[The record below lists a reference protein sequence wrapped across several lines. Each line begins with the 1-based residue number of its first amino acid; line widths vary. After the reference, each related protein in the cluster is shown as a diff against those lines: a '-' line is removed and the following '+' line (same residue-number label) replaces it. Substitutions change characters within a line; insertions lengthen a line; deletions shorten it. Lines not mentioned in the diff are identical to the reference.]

1 MQRQNARANWASNWE
16 RSNHVC
22 HYLVPGERMIN
33 TALQFLL
40 HTILGLFTIALL
52 LRFYLQLTRAPF
64 QNPVSQAVV
73 AVTNFAVK
81 PIRRIVPGIAGVD
94 TSTLLL
100 AFVTQFLLETGSR
113 MISGYPLFVAD
124 NSLWIALLGLAFLGL
139 VKLSIYIFLYAVFL
153 QAILSWI
160 NPYTIM
166 TPVLDA
172 LTRPLLKP
180 LRNRIPMAGGFDLT
194 PLVVFIVAELL
205 LIVVVTPTEMQLLRL
220 F

>member
-1 MQRQNARANWASNWE
+1 
-16 RSNHVC
+16 
-22 HYLVPGERMIN
+22 MIDN
-33 TALQFLL
+33 ALQFLL
-40 HTILGLFTIALL
+40 HTLLGLFTLALL

-81 PIRRIVPGIAGVD
+81 PIRRFVPGIGGVD

-100 AFVTQFLLETGSR
+100 AYIAQFLLQLGSLWIR
-113 MISGYPLFVAD
+113 DFPLLVAD
-124 NSLWIALLGLAFLGL
+124 NTIWIALLGLALVGL
-139 VKLSIYIFLYAVFL
+139 LKLSIYIFLYAVLL

-160 NPYTIM
+160 NPYTII
-166 TPVLDA
+166 TPVLEA

-180 LRNRIPMAGGFDLT
+180 LRNRIPTASGFDLT
-194 PLVVFIVAELL
+194 PLVIFIVAELL
-205 LIVVVTPTEMQLLRL
+205 LIVLITPTEQQLLRL